1 MAQLVDWRFAQSTA
15 ALLGKTGPNCSLD
28 QASEAV
34 AQLRELAALSAKHVC
49 DVTELAQGIGGIGG
63 MALPSARVVDRRDWV
78 AINAAGFQA
87 VIEPVLL
94 RHAASGPISTRAR
107 VVTSAATGVQL
118 GAVLGF
124 VSSRVL
130 GQYETFSTSPGQLL
144 LVAPNIMA
152 AEQKLD
158 VDSRDFRLWVCLHEV
173 THQVQFTMV
182 PWLRGYFMSE
192 LEALLELRSPLDLLR
207 SPASRARLANLTALM
222 TLLEGHAEYVM
233 DAVGPNI
240 VASVAQIRAKFDARR
255 RAGNPVQ
262 RLLRYVLG
270 IEHKL
275 RQYVEGK
282 RFVTEVVNAV
292 GMSGFN
298 VVWRDPDA
306 LPSRAELSQPLAWLN
321 RVQPAGVAG

>member
-15 ALLGKTGPNCSLD
+15 TLLGKTGPNCSLA

-34 AQLRELAALSAKHVC
+34 AQLRELAELAAQHVC
-49 DVTELAQGIGGIGG
+49 DVTELAQGIRG
-63 MALPSARVVDRRDWV
+63 MALPSAKVVDRRDWV
-78 AINAAGFQA
+78 AINAAGFHA

-94 RHAASGPISTRAR
+94 RHAHSGPISTRAR
-107 VVTSAATGVQL
+107 VVTSAATGIQL
-118 GAVLGF
+118 GAVLAF

-152 AEQKLD
+152 AEQKLS
-158 VDSRDFRLWVCLHEV
+158 VDPRDFRLWICLHEV
-173 THQVQFTMV
+173 THQVQFTLV
-182 PWLRGYFMSE
+182 PWLRSYFMTE
-192 LEALLELRSPLDLLR
+192 LEALLEIRSPLDLLR
-207 SPASRARLANLTALM
+207 SPAARERLAKLTALM

-233 DAVGPNI
+233 DAVGPTI

-270 IEHKL
+270 IEHKM

-298 VVWRDPDA
+298 AVWQDSDA
-306 LPSRAELSQPLAWLN
+306 LPSRAELAQPLAWLN